1 MSSKKYYMVPVYQ
14 MITEDLEWEDL
25 DFVFLDNII
34 VFKTESGYEEL
45 DHFNNFNL
53 INSEHYN
60 NIKRDALNS
69 DKYLC
74 LNEDDINED
83 NRVEFFTF
91 YEADVEFRCYRNL
104 NESFRMKYYNKDNF
118 DDFVKEKDTKVKAF
132 EKIKKTS

>member
-14 MITEDLEWEDL
+14 MITEDLEWEDI

>member
-14 MITEDLEWEDL
+14 MITEDLEWEDI

-91 YEADVEFRCYRNL
+91 YEDDVEFRCYRNL

-118 DDFVKEKDTKVKAF
+118 DDFVKEEDTKVKAF

>member
-34 VFKTESGYEEL
+34 VFKTESGYEDL